1 MALKAG
7 SGGTGDE
14 RDPRLDLLY
23 REGAREAPPPHL
35 DAAILAAARREVGAR
50 PRALS
55 ALRRWRV
62 PVSIA
67 AVVVLSVSL
76 VTVVREEG
84 GETLLRDE
92 RVPAAPPPLPMA
104 ASPEQPTEPD
114 KAPEVRK
121 SAPAPA
127 PEELSSRSL
136 RRDQAAAKAEAQARA
151 VEPEQARSSAAPG
164 PDSGA
169 APPVAAAGVLSYQ
182 LRESPERAEAD
193 AARRPAPSAGVR
205 GSTADSA
212 PGAAS
217 PAPKLMIEN
226 RLPAEQARSRL
237 EKRPPVVWHGLEQEP
252 PGKWLERLAELRK
265 HGRAGEAEELL
276 AEIKRRFPDHPLPP
290 GAQ

>member
-1 MALKAG
+1 MALKPG
-7 SGGTGDE
+7 SGGTGGG

-23 REGAREAPPPHL
+23 RDGAREAPPPHL

-76 VTVVREEG
+76 VTVVREES
-84 GETLLRDE
+84 GETFLRDE

-104 ASPEQPTEPD
+104 AFPERPAEAA
-114 KAPEVRK
+114 KAPEARK

-127 PEELSSRSL
+127 PEELSL
-136 RRDQAAAKAEAQARA
+136 RALPRDQAAAKAEAEPRA
-151 VEPEQARSSAAPG
+151 AAEAEQARSSAAPG
-164 PDSGA
+164 ADSGA
-169 APPVAAAGVLSYQ
+169 APPAALGGVLSYQ
-182 LRESPERAEAD
+182 LRETPGRAEAD
-193 AARRPAPSAGVR
+193 AAQRPAPSAGVR
-205 GSTADSA
+205 GSTA

-217 PAPKLMIEN
+217 PAPKLMVED
-226 RLPAEQARSRL
+226 RMAAEPARSRL
-237 EKRPPVVWHGLEQEP
+237 EERSPPVWRGLEQEP
-252 PGKWLERLAELRK
+252 PQKWLERLAELRK
-265 HGRAGEAEELL
+265 QGRAGEAEELL
-276 AEIKRRFPDHPLPP
+276 AEIKRRFPDYPLPA

>member
-1 MALKAG
+1 MALKSG
-7 SGGTGDE
+7 NGGTGGE

-23 REGAREAPPPHL
+23 RDTAGETPPAHV

-84 GETLLRDE
+84 GETRLRDE
-92 RVPAAPPPLPMA
+92 RVPAAPPLPMA
-104 ASPEQPTEPD
+104 ASPEQPAEAA
-114 KAPEVRK
+114 KAPK
-121 SAPAPA
+121 SALSPA
-127 PEELSSRSL
+127 PEELSLRPL
-136 RRDQAAAKAEAQARA
+136 RRDQAAAKAEAEPRA
-151 VEPEQARSSAAPG
+151 AEPEQARSSALPG
-164 PDSGA
+164 ADSGA
-169 APPVAAAGVLSYQ
+169 APPAAVGGVLSYQ
-182 LRESPERAEAD
+182 LRKAPERAEAD
-193 AARRPAPSAGVR
+193 AAQRPAPSAGVR

-226 RLPAEQARSRL
+226 RMAAEQARSRL
-237 EKRPPVVWHGLEQEP
+237 EKRPPVWHGLEQDP
-252 PGKWLERLAELRK
+252 PQKWLDRLAELRK
-265 HGRAGEAEELL
+265 QGRAGEAEELM
-276 AEIKRRFPDHPLPP
+276 AEIKRRFPDYPLPA

>member
-1 MALKAG
+1 MALKPG
-7 SGGTGDE
+7 SGGTGGE

-23 REGAREAPPPHL
+23 RDGARAAPPPHL

-84 GETLLRDE
+84 GETFLRDE
-92 RVPAAPPPLPMA
+92 RVPAAPPQLPMA
-104 ASPEQPTEPD
+104 ASPEPPA
-114 KAPEVRK
+114 KAPEARK

-127 PEELSSRSL
+127 PEELSL
-136 RRDQAAAKAEAQARA
+136 RALPRDQAAAKAEAEPRA
-151 VEPEQARSSAAPG
+151 AEPEQARSSAAPG
-164 PDSGA
+164 ADSGA
-169 APPVAAAGVLSYQ
+169 APPAAVGGVLSYQ
-182 LRESPERAEAD
+182 LRETPGRAEAD
-193 AARRPAPSAGVR
+193 AAQQPAPSAGVR
-205 GSTADSA
+205 GSTA

-217 PAPKLMIEN
+217 PAPKLMIED
-226 RLPAEQARSRL
+226 RMAAEPARSRL
-237 EKRPPVVWHGLEQEP
+237 EERSPVWRGLEQEP
-252 PGKWLERLAELRK
+252 PQKWLERLAELRK
-265 HGRAGEAEELL
+265 QGRAGDAEELL
-276 AEIKRRFPDHPLPP
+276 AEIKRRFPDYPLPA